1 MSADRNSENVFDFDN
16 PDYYINATVVFDKK
30 KKKCYSWFCLELL
43 LEEFISD
50 NNEFSQVLDT
60 VTKDD
65 SNGN

>member
-1 MSADRNSENVFDFDN
+1 
-16 PDYYINATVVFDKK
+16 
-30 KKKCYSWFCLELL
+30 LELL